1 MFLQG
6 SVKQMKQL
14 KKLFLLLTD
23 PKVRPFYVFFG
34 FLVVSAGIMVWIER
48 DANEQFRNFFDGLWW
63 SIITFST
70 TGYGDKVPAS
80 VTGKILAIFTV
91 FFGIGATTLL
101 SGTLASFLVDRNTK
115 ARRGLME
122 YKKLKNHLIIC
133 GWKEDMEDILL
144 DILRVSPDTD
154 AENIVVI
161 SNVEPER
168 VEALKDRPQLKG
180 LKFVRGDYFA
190 ETSLLRANVKAAK
203 KVLILADTLES
214 SAPSEVDSK
223 TVMTVLTVKALSKDV
238 YVCAEIL
245 DKKYESYL
253 RHAQCDEILFSREF
267 SRRVL
272 ANTSATNGMSHII
285 YELLSQEK
293 SRSRIVTR
301 PIPAEYIGKPYGEF
315 KRSFQGD
322 PQKILIGI
330 LENTGSPNRIK
341 MESLR
346 EAQKTSDV
354 SQLIINLQ
362 KVKELEVNRP
372 YLLPDDNYTIQKH
385 SLAILLE
392 RVGV

>member
-1 MFLQG
+1 
-6 SVKQMKQL
+6 
-14 KKLFLLLTD
+14 
-23 PKVRPFYVFFG
+23 
-34 FLVVSAGIMVWIER
+34 
-48 DANEQFRNFFDGLWW
+48 
-63 SIITFST
+63 
-70 TGYGDKVPAS
+70 
-80 VTGKILAIFTV
+80 
-91 FFGIGATTLL
+91 
-101 SGTLASFLVDRNTK
+101 
-115 ARRGLME
+115 ME

-144 DILRVSPDTD
+144 DILRVSPETD
-154 AENIVVI
+154 AENIVII

-190 ETSLLRANVKAAK
+190 ETSLLRANIRAAK

-214 SAPSEVDSK
+214 AAPSEVDSK
-223 TVMTVLTVKALSKDV
+223 TVMTVLTIKALSKDV

-253 RHAQCDEILFSREF
+253 QHAQCDEILFSREF

-293 SRSRIVTR
+293 SRSRIVTH
-301 PIPAEYIGKPYGEF
+301 PIPLEYIGKPYGEF
-315 KRSFQGD
+315 KRVFQGD
-322 PQKILIGI
+322 PQRILIGI

-372 YLLPDDNYTIQKH
+372 YLLPDDTYTIQKY

-392 RVGV
+392 RVGA